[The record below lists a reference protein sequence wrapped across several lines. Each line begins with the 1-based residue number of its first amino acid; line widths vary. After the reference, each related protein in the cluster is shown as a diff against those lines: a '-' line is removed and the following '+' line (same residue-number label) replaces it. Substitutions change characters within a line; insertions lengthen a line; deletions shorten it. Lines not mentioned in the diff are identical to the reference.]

1 MAELD
6 ELCMKITDHNKMMS
20 NILDKMED
28 CLLSREEKI
37 TDPESIL
44 ACRDKLEKST
54 KEVLNQKRPETENHA
69 WINDQGEMRVKS
81 VTVVQQHSLF
91 ALTVRCP
98 SAHLS
103 VCPFVHSKV
112 LFKLLLEVE
121 LEVNLEVYL
130 EGEMEGDSKGDFRGD
145 FKRDMEGDLL
155 SSSCQAHVKLV
166 HVTAQI

>member
-54 KEVLNQKRPETENHA
+54 KELLNQKRPETENHA

-81 VTVVQQHSLF
+81 VTVVQQHCLF

-98 SAHLS
+98 SVHLS

-130 EGEMEGDSKGDFRGD
+130 
-145 FKRDMEGDLL
+145 
-155 SSSCQAHVKLV
+155 
-166 HVTAQI
+166 

>member
-28 CLLSREEKI
+28 CLLSREDKI

-81 VTVVQQHSLF
+81 VTVVQQHCLF

-98 SAHLS
+98 SVHLS

-112 LFKLLLEVE
+112 LLRGSQRFIGSPNCSLRVPELKRELGREIERE
-121 LEVNLEVYL
+121 LEREL
-130 EGEMEGDSKGDFRGD
+130 
-145 FKRDMEGDLL
+145 KREL
-155 SSSCQAHVKLV
+155 KR
-166 HVTAQI
+166 